1 MAELSETAASLRFIG
16 DTLDPDELTHRLGAE
31 PTSSARK
38 GGPVSRPNGT
48 VVIAPRGWWSLK
60 VEYRSPGDLDGQIA
74 EILERLTDDLSV
86 WQDLSGRFRAE
97 IFCGLF
103 LREGNEGLALA
114 PATMLALGMR
124 GLQLEMDIYVREQS
138 AE

>member
-1 MAELSETAASLRFIG
+1 MAELSETAACLRLMG
-16 DTLDPDELTHRLGAE
+16 DDLDPDDLTRRLGAE
-31 PTSSARK
+31 PTGSARK
-38 GGPVSRPNGT
+38 GGLVSRPNGT
-48 VVIAPRGWWSLK
+48 VVVAPRGWWYFK

-74 EILERLTDDLSV
+74 EILERLTDDLSI

-103 LREGNEGLALA
+103 LHETNEGLALA

-124 GLQLEMDIYVREQS
+124 GLQLEMDIYYREQS
-138 AE
+138 VE